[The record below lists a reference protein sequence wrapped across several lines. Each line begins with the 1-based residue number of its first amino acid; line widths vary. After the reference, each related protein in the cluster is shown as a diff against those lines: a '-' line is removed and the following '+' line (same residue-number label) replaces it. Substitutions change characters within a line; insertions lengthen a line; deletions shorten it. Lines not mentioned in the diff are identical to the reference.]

1 LIQARFQATLVCVGR
16 RQGTEHHMQNRE
28 LDFRVFAREACPVID
43 VQAGTAVFQLGEPGA
58 TMYVI
63 LSGRIDM
70 VNGDRVIESLGAQEA
85 FGMMSLIDAL
95 PRTATAQVTEDAQLA
110 VIDRK
115 KYQFMLHELP
125 SFAIFLIQTLANRV
139 RSTARAL

>member
-1 LIQARFQATLVCVGR
+1 
-16 RQGTEHHMQNRE
+16 MQSRE
-28 LDFRVFAREACPVID
+28 LDFRIFAREACPVID
-43 VQAGTAVFQLGEPGA
+43 VPGGETVFHLGEPGA

-63 LSGRIDM
+63 LTGRIDM
-70 VNGDRVIESLGAQEA
+70 VNGDRLIESLGAQEA
-85 FGMMSLIDAL
+85 FGMMSLIDTL
-95 PRTATAQVTEDAQLA
+95 PRSATARVSEDAQLA

-125 SFAIFLIQTLANRV
+125 SFAVFLIQTLANRV

>member
-1 LIQARFQATLVCVGR
+1 
-16 RQGTEHHMQNRE
+16 MQNRE

-43 VQAGTAVFQLGEPGA
+43 LRAGHTVFQLGEPGA

-70 VNGDRVIESLGAQEA
+70 VNGDKVIESLGAQEA

>member
-1 LIQARFQATLVCVGR
+1 
-16 RQGTEHHMQNRE
+16 MQNRE

-43 VQAGTAVFQLGEPGA
+43 GQAGSTVFQLGEAGA

-63 LSGRIDM
+63 LSGRIEM
-70 VNGDRVIESLGAQEA
+70 VNGDKVIESLGTDAA
-85 FGMMSLIDAL
+85 FGMMSLIDTL
-95 PRTATAQVTEDAQLA
+95 PRTATALVTEAAQLA

>member
-1 LIQARFQATLVCVGR
+1 
-16 RQGTEHHMQNRE
+16 MQNRE
-28 LDFRVFAREACPVID
+28 LNFRVFAREACPIID
-43 VQAGTAVFQLGEPGA
+43 VPAGETVFHMGEPGA

-63 LSGRIDM
+63 LTGRIDM
-70 VNGDRVIESLGAQEA
+70 VNGDRLIESLGAQEA
-85 FGMMSLIDAL
+85 FGMMSLIDTL
-95 PRTATAQVTEDAQLA
+95 PRTATARVSEDAQLA

-125 SFAIFLIQTLANRV
+125 SFAVFLIQTLANRV

>member
-1 LIQARFQATLVCVGR
+1 
-16 RQGTEHHMQNRE
+16 MQNRE

-43 VQAGTAVFQLGEPGA
+43 VQAGAAVFQLGEPGA

-95 PRTATAQVTEDAQLA
+95 PRTATAQITEDAQLA

>member
-1 LIQARFQATLVCVGR
+1 
-16 RQGTEHHMQNRE
+16 MQNRE

-43 VQAGTAVFQLGEPGA
+43 VAAGTIVFELGEPGA

-70 VNGDRVIESLGAQEA
+70 VNGDRVIERLGAQEA
-85 FGMMSLIDAL
+85 FGMMSLIDTL

>member
-1 LIQARFQATLVCVGR
+1 
-16 RQGTEHHMQNRE
+16 MQNRE
-28 LDFRVFAREACPVID
+28 LDFRVFAREACPVVD
-43 VQAGTAVFQLGEPGA
+43 VQAGKPVFQQGEPGA

-95 PRTATAQVTEDAQLA
+95 PRTATAQVMEDAQLA

-139 RSTARAL
+139 RSTTRAL

>member
-1 LIQARFQATLVCVGR
+1 
-16 RQGTEHHMQNRE
+16 MQNRE

-43 VQAGTAVFQLGEPGA
+43 VRAGNTVFQLGEPGA

-70 VNGDRVIESLGAQEA
+70 VNGDKVIESLGAQEA

>member
-1 LIQARFQATLVCVGR
+1 
-16 RQGTEHHMQNRE
+16 MQNRE
-28 LDFRVFAREACPVID
+28 LDFRVFAREACPIIV
-43 VQAGTAVFQLGEPGA
+43 VPAGETVFHQGEPGA

-63 LSGRIDM
+63 LSGRIEM
-70 VNGDRVIESLGAQEA
+70 MNGDRLIESLGAQEA
-85 FGMMSLIDAL
+85 FGMMSLIDTL
-95 PRTATAQVTEDAQLA
+95 PRTATARVSADVQLA

-125 SFAIFLIQTLANRV
+125 SFAVFLIQTLANRV

>member
-1 LIQARFQATLVCVGR
+1 
-16 RQGTEHHMQNRE
+16 
-28 LDFRVFAREACPVID
+28 
-43 VQAGTAVFQLGEPGA
+43 
-58 TMYVI
+58 MYVI
-63 LSGRIDM
+63 LAGRIDM
-70 VNGDRVIESLGAQEA
+70 VNGDKVVESLGTQEA

-95 PRTATAQVTEDAQLA
+95 PRTATALVTEDAQLA

>member
-1 LIQARFQATLVCVGR
+1 
-16 RQGTEHHMQNRE
+16 MQNRE

-70 VNGDRVIESLGAQEA
+70 VNGDKVIESLGAQQA

-95 PRTATAQVTEDAQLA
+95 PRTATAQVAEDAQLA

-125 SFAIFLIQTLANRV
+125 SFAVFLIQTLANRV

>member
-1 LIQARFQATLVCVGR
+1 
-16 RQGTEHHMQNRE
+16 M
-28 LDFRVFAREACPVID
+28 DFRVFAREACPVIE
-43 VQAGTAVFQLGEPGA
+43 VKAGDTVFQLGEQGA

-63 LSGRIDM
+63 LVGRIDM
-70 VNGDRVIESLGAQEA
+70 MNGERLIESLGAQEA

-95 PRTATAQVTEDAQLA
+95 PRSATAKVAEDAQLA

>member
-1 LIQARFQATLVCVGR
+1 
-16 RQGTEHHMQNRE
+16 
-28 LDFRVFAREACPVID
+28 
-43 VQAGTAVFQLGEPGA
+43 VFQLGEPGA

-70 VNGDRVIESLGAQEA
+70 VNGDRVIESLGAQQA

>member
-1 LIQARFQATLVCVGR
+1 
-16 RQGTEHHMQNRE
+16 MQNRE

-43 VQAGTAVFQLGEPGA
+43 VQAGTTVFQLGEPGA

-70 VNGDRVIESLGAQEA
+70 VNGDKVIESLGAQEA

>member
-1 LIQARFQATLVCVGR
+1 
-16 RQGTEHHMQNRE
+16 MQNRE
-28 LDFRVFAREACPVID
+28 LNFRVFAREACRVID
-43 VQAGTAVFQLGEPGA
+43 VPAGETVFHMGEPGA

-63 LSGRIDM
+63 LTGRIDM
-70 VNGDRVIESLGAQEA
+70 VNGDRLIESLGAQEA
-85 FGMMSLIDAL
+85 FGMMSLIDTL
-95 PRTATAQVTEDAQLA
+95 PRSATARVSEDAQLA

-125 SFAIFLIQTLANRV
+125 SFAVFLIQTLANRV

>member
-1 LIQARFQATLVCVGR
+1 MHG
-16 RQGTEHHMQNRE
+16 RE
-28 LDFRVFAREACPVID
+28 LDFRIFAREACPVID
-43 VQAGTAVFQLGEPGA
+43 MPAGETVFHLGEPGA

-70 VNGDRVIESLGAQEA
+70 LNGDRLIESLGAQQA
-85 FGMMSLIDAL
+85 FGVMSLIDTL
-95 PRTATAQVTEDAQLA
+95 PRSATARVSEAAQLA

-125 SFAIFLIQTLANRV
+125 SFAVFLIQTLANRV

>member
-1 LIQARFQATLVCVGR
+1 MRGR
-16 RQGTEHHMQNRE
+16 D
-28 LDFRVFAREACPVID
+28 LDFRIFAREACPVID
-43 VQAGTAVFQLGEPGA
+43 VPAGETVFHLGEPGA

-70 VNGDRVIESLGAQEA
+70 LNGDRLIESLGAQQA
-85 FGMMSLIDAL
+85 FGMMSLIDTL
-95 PRTATAQVTEDAQLA
+95 PRSATARVSEDAQLA
-110 VIDRK
+110 MIDRK

-125 SFAIFLIQTLANRV
+125 SFAAFIIQTLANRV

>member
-1 LIQARFQATLVCVGR
+1 
-16 RQGTEHHMQNRE
+16 MQNRD

-43 VQAGTAVFQLGEPGA
+43 VQAGNTVFQLGEPGA

-70 VNGDRVIESLGAQEA
+70 VNGDRLIESLGAEAA
-85 FGMMSLIDAL
+85 FGMMSLIDTL
-95 PRTATAQVTEDAQLA
+95 PRTATALVSEDAQLA
-110 VIDRK
+110 VIDRR

>member
-1 LIQARFQATLVCVGR
+1 
-16 RQGTEHHMQNRE
+16 MQNRE

-43 VQAGTAVFQLGEPGA
+43 VQAGTTVFQLGEPGA

-63 LSGRIDM
+63 LAGRIDM
-70 VNGDRVIESLGAQEA
+70 VNGDKVIESLGAQEA

>member
-1 LIQARFQATLVCVGR
+1 
-16 RQGTEHHMQNRE
+16 MQNRE
-28 LDFRVFAREACPVID
+28 LDFRVFAREACRVID
-43 VQAGTAVFQLGEPGA
+43 VPAGETVFHMGEPGA

-63 LSGRIDM
+63 LTGRIDM
-70 VNGDRVIESLGAQEA
+70 VNGDRLIESLGAQEA
-85 FGMMSLIDAL
+85 FGMMSLIDTL
-95 PRTATAQVTEDAQLA
+95 PRSATARVSEDAQLA

-125 SFAIFLIQTLANRV
+125 SFAVFLIQTLANRV

>member
-1 LIQARFQATLVCVGR
+1 
-16 RQGTEHHMQNRE
+16 MQNRE
-28 LDFRVFAREACPVID
+28 LDFRVFAREACPVVD
-43 VQAGTAVFQLGEPGA
+43 VRAGNTVFRLGEPGA

-95 PRTATAQVTEDAQLA
+95 PRTATALVLEDAQLA

>member
-1 LIQARFQATLVCVGR
+1 
-16 RQGTEHHMQNRE
+16 MNNRE

-43 VQAGTAVFQLGEPGA
+43 VPAGEAVFRQDEAGE

-63 LSGRIDM
+63 ISGRIDM
-70 VNGDRVIESLGAQEA
+70 VSGDRLIESLGAQEA
-85 FGMMSLIDAL
+85 FGMMSLIDTL
-95 PRTATAQVTEDAQLA
+95 PRTATALVSENAQLA

-115 KYQFMLHELP
+115 KYQFMVHELP
-125 SFAIFLIQTLANRV
+125 SFAAFLIQTLAHRV

>member
-1 LIQARFQATLVCVGR
+1 
-16 RQGTEHHMQNRE
+16 MQNRE
-28 LDFRVFAREACPVID
+28 LDFRVFAREACQVID
-43 VQAGTAVFQLGEPGA
+43 VQAGATVFQLGEPGT

-70 VNGDRVIESLGAQEA
+70 VNGDKVIESLGAQEA

>member
-1 LIQARFQATLVCVGR
+1 
-16 RQGTEHHMQNRE
+16 MQSRE
-28 LDFRVFAREACPVID
+28 LDFRVFAREACPVIE
-43 VQAGTAVFQLGEPGA
+43 VQAGSTVFELGEPGA

-70 VNGDRVIESLGAQEA
+70 VNGERVIESLGAQEA

-95 PRTATAQVTEDAQLA
+95 PRSATALVTEDAQLA

>member
-1 LIQARFQATLVCVGR
+1 
-16 RQGTEHHMQNRE
+16 MQSRE
-28 LDFRVFAREACPVID
+28 LDFRIFAREACPVVD
-43 VQAGTAVFQLGEPGA
+43 VPAGETVFHLGESGA

-70 VNGDRVIESLGAQEA
+70 VNGDRLIESLGAQEA
-85 FGMMSLIDAL
+85 FGMMSLIDTL
-95 PRTATAQVTEDAQLA
+95 PRSATARVSEGAQLA

-125 SFAIFLIQTLANRV
+125 SFAVFIIQTLANRV

>member
-1 LIQARFQATLVCVGR
+1 
-16 RQGTEHHMQNRE
+16 MQNRE
-28 LDFRVFAREACPVID
+28 LDFRIFAREACPVIS
-43 VQAGTAVFQLGEPGA
+43 VAAGETVFRQGDAGA

-63 LSGRIDM
+63 LSGHVEM
-70 VNGDRVIESLGAQEA
+70 VNGDRVIERLGTEEA
-85 FGMMSLIDAL
+85 FGMMSLIDTL
-95 PRTATAQVTEDAQLA
+95 PRTATARVSEDAQLA

-125 SFAIFLIQTLANRV
+125 SFSAFLIHTLANRV

>member
-1 LIQARFQATLVCVGR
+1 
-16 RQGTEHHMQNRE
+16 MQNRE
-28 LDFRVFAREACPVID
+28 LDFRVFAREACRVID
-43 VQAGTAVFQLGEPGA
+43 VPAGETVFHMGEPGA

-70 VNGDRVIESLGAQEA
+70 VNGDKVIESLGVEAA

-95 PRTATAQVTEDAQLA
+95 PRTATALVTEDAQLA

>member
-1 LIQARFQATLVCVGR
+1 
-16 RQGTEHHMQNRE
+16 MQNWE

-43 VQAGTAVFQLGEPGA
+43 VQAGTPVFQLGEPGA

-70 VNGDRVIESLGAQEA
+70 VNGDKVIESLGAQEA
-85 FGMMSLIDAL
+85 FGMMSLIDTL
-95 PRTATAQVTEDAQLA
+95 PRTATALVSEDAQLA

>member
-1 LIQARFQATLVCVGR
+1 
-16 RQGTEHHMQNRE
+16 MPSRE

-43 VQAGTAVFQLGEPGA
+43 IKASNTVFQLGETGS

-70 VNGDRVIESLGAQEA
+70 ANGDRVVESQDADAA
-85 FGMMSLIDAL
+85 FGMMSLIDTL
-95 PRTATAQVTEDAQLA
+95 PRTATALVLEDAQLA

-115 KYQFMLHELP
+115 KYQFVLHELP
-125 SFAIFLIQTLANRV
+125 NFAVFLIQTLASRV

>member
-1 LIQARFQATLVCVGR
+1 
-16 RQGTEHHMQNRE
+16 MQNRE
-28 LDFRVFAREACPVID
+28 LDFRVFAREACPVIE
-43 VQAGTAVFQLGEPGA
+43 VQAGNTVFQLGEPGA

-85 FGMMSLIDAL
+85 FGMMSLIDTL

>member
-1 LIQARFQATLVCVGR
+1 
-16 RQGTEHHMQNRE
+16 MQNRE
-28 LDFRVFAREACPVID
+28 LDFRVFAREACPVIE
-43 VQAGTAVFQLGEPGA
+43 VQAGNAVFQLGEPGT

-70 VNGDRVIESLGAQEA
+70 VNGDKVIESLGAQEA

>member
-1 LIQARFQATLVCVGR
+1 
-16 RQGTEHHMQNRE
+16 MQNRE
-28 LDFRVFAREACPVID
+28 LDFRVFAREACRVID
-43 VQAGTAVFQLGEPGA
+43 VPAGETVFHMGEPGA

-63 LSGRIDM
+63 LTGRIDM
-70 VNGDRVIESLGAQEA
+70 VNGDRLIESLGAQEA
-85 FGMMSLIDAL
+85 FGMMSLIDTL
-95 PRTATAQVTEDAQLA
+95 PRSATARVSEDAQLA

-125 SFAIFLIQTLANRV
+125 SFAVFIIQTLANRV